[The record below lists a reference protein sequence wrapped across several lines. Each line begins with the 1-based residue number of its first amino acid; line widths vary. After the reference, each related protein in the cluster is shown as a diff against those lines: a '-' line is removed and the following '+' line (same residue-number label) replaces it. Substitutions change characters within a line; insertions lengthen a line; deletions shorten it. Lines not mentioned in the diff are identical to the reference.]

1 MVGRLVGW
9 MFGPVRMIGRFFF
22 SAILVPA
29 FHVILTVRRA
39 IDRLY
44 LPAKNKILFL
54 FSNRFAIHLTIVVVS
69 VFSVFTNIRPSEVR
83 AEEYGQESIIYA
95 ILGQGG
101 PDIIEEVTAGST
113 PLVPEPTS
121 YRGAVALSSPL
132 AKEPGIEI
140 LTGDDG
146 MSGAL
151 AAGRTNETDTVV
163 AKRDST
169 ETYLV
174 AEGDTIGTIAERF
187 DLSITTVLWANDL
200 SVRSTIRPGDSLT
213 ILPVDGVMHTVKN
226 GETLSKIA
234 KLYGADPD
242 EIQSSN
248 NMKSANSLSIGQTLL
263 VPGGERQATIPTR
276 RVASV
281 SSLFTPGQTKPSG
294 SSERNTLGMI
304 WPTDLRKIN
313 TYFGQYYIYGRHWGL
328 DIDCNNANTNYAALD
343 GIVTRS
349 GWSGAFGNLVEIDH
363 GNGIVTLY
371 GHNAKLYVKSGQAVS
386 QGDPIALCGTTGR
399 STGTH
404 LHFEV
409 RVNGSAVNPLDY
421 IK

>member
-1 MVGRLVGW
+1 M
-9 MFGPVRMIGRFFF
+9 
-22 SAILVPA
+22 PA
-29 FHVILTVRRA
+29 FHVILTARRA
-39 IDRLY
+39 IDHLY

-54 FSNRFAIHLTIVVVS
+54 FSNRFAIHLAIVVVS

-83 AEEYGQESIIYA
+83 AEEYGQESVIYA

-101 PDIIEEVTAGST
+101 PDVIEEVTAGST

-121 YRGAVALSSPL
+121 YRGAIALSSPI
-132 AKEPGIEI
+132 AKELGTEI
-140 LTGDDG
+140 LTSDDG
-146 MSGAL
+146 TSGAL
-151 AAGRTNETDTVV
+151 TASQPNKNQTPV
-163 AKRDST
+163 AKRIAVESYT
-169 ETYLV
+169 V

-187 DLSITTVLWANDL
+187 GLSITTVLWANDL
-200 SVRSTIRPGDSLT
+200 SVRSTIRPGDDLT
-213 ILPVDGVMHTVKN
+213 ILPVDGVVHTVKN

-234 KLYGADPD
+234 KLYGAEAD

-248 NMKSANSLSIGQTLL
+248 NLKSANSLSIGQTLL
-263 VPGGERQATIPTR
+263 VPGGERQAPAPTR

-281 SSLFTPGQTKPSG
+281 SSLFTPGQTTPAG
-294 SSERNTLGMI
+294 SSERSSLGMI

-313 TYFGQYYIYGRHWGL
+313 TYFGQYYVYGRHWGL

-343 GIVTRS
+343 GIVSRS
-349 GWSGAFGNLVEIDH
+349 GWAGAYGNLVEIDH
-363 GNGIVTLY
+363 GNGIITRY

-386 QGDPIALCGTTGR
+386 QGDPIALCGTTGK